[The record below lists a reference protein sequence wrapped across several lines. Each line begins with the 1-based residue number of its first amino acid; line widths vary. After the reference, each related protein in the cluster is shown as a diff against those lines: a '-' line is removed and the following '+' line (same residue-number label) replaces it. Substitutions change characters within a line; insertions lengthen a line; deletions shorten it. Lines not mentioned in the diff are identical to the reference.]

1 MKKITLVTGLWDLGR
16 DQLSER
22 WSRSFNH
29 YLDRFSELLKVEN
42 NMIIFGDAELEE
54 FVWKHRSKE
63 NTQFYTRSQKWFVEN
78 DYFHLIQQIR
88 TDSKWL
94 NQVGWLEDSTQ
105 AKLELY
111 NPLVMSKMFLLND
124 ARIVDRFSSEYLI
137 WIDAGITNTV
147 HPGYFTHDLVLEKIL
162 PLLDKFLFIAFPYE
176 TSTEIHGFEIEAM
189 NIYAEQQVNRVARG
203 GFFGGHHSKIADI
216 NSIYYNLLINTLSNG
231 YMGTEE
237 SIFTLISYLYPDL
250 THTELIDGDGLL
262 STFFERAKSMPLPK
276 KEITIHKDNDD
287 EIDYYQSAEEVEMND
302 NSKGTNLY
310 VTCFNIPKQL
320 NLLLDTIQKSNPELL
335 TDTNKFLIDNSTDE
349 SVMGKYDEIAKQ
361 HGFQLIRKGNMGVCG
376 ARKWAAKH
384 FHESNAK
391 YIVWFEDDM
400 LLVDEIKIC
409 RNGLN
414 MHIND
419 WLSKCIRIIEL
430 ENLDF
435 IKVSYSEFFG
445 DHHKQWAWHNV
456 PADMKR
462 KYFPDGEHRMRW
474 NKSGCVNGVSYLIG
488 DVYYSNWPS
497 VMTKAGNYKI
507 FIETDYEF
515 PYEQTIMSHAFQLM
529 KAGRLRTAV
538 LMASVINHN
547 RVYHY
552 DGSIRKEC

>member
-1 MKKITLVTGLWDLGR
+1 MKKITLVTGLWNLGR

-162 PLLDKFLFIAFPYE
+162 PLLNKFLFIAFPYE

-349 SVMGKYDEIAKQ
+349 SVMGEYDEIAKQ

-529 KAGRLRTAV
+529 KGGRLRAAV

>member
-1 MKKITLVTGLWDLGR
+1 MKKITLVTGLWNLGR

-162 PLLDKFLFIAFPYE
+162 PLLNKFLFIAFPYE

-529 KAGRLRTAV
+529 KGGRLRAAV

>member
-162 PLLDKFLFIAFPYE
+162 PLLNKFLFIAFPYE

-349 SVMGKYDEIAKQ
+349 SVMGEYDEIAKQ

-529 KAGRLRTAV
+529 KGGRLRAAV

>member
-162 PLLDKFLFIAFPYE
+162 PLLNKFLFIAFPYE

-376 ARKWAAKH
+376 ARKWAANIFMKVMQ
-384 FHESNAK
+384 S
-391 YIVWFEDDM
+391 I
-400 LLVDEIKIC
+400 LC
-409 RNGLN
+409 GL
-414 MHIND
+414 
-419 WLSKCIRIIEL
+419 K
-430 ENLDF
+430 
-435 IKVSYSEFFG
+435 
-445 DHHKQWAWHNV
+445 
-456 PADMKR
+456 
-462 KYFPDGEHRMRW
+462 
-474 NKSGCVNGVSYLIG
+474 
-488 DVYYSNWPS
+488 
-497 VMTKAGNYKI
+497 MTC
-507 FIETDYEF
+507 F
-515 PYEQTIMSHAFQLM
+515 
-529 KAGRLRTAV
+529 
-538 LMASVINHN
+538 
-547 RVYHY
+547 
-552 DGSIRKEC
+552 

>member
-1 MKKITLVTGLWDLGR
+1 
-16 DQLSER
+16 
-22 WSRSFNH
+22 
-29 YLDRFSELLKVEN
+29 
-42 NMIIFGDAELEE
+42 
-54 FVWKHRSKE
+54 
-63 NTQFYTRSQKWFVEN
+63 
-78 DYFHLIQQIR
+78 
-88 TDSKWL
+88 
-94 NQVGWLEDSTQ
+94 
-105 AKLELY
+105 
-111 NPLVMSKMFLLND
+111 
-124 ARIVDRFSSEYLI
+124 
-137 WIDAGITNTV
+137 
-147 HPGYFTHDLVLEKIL
+147 
-162 PLLDKFLFIAFPYE
+162 
-176 TSTEIHGFEIEAM
+176 
-189 NIYAEQQVNRVARG
+189 
-203 GFFGGHHSKIADI
+203 
-216 NSIYYNLLINTLSNG
+216 
-231 YMGTEE
+231 
-237 SIFTLISYLYPDL
+237 
-250 THTELIDGDGLL
+250 
-262 STFFERAKSMPLPK
+262 
-276 KEITIHKDNDD
+276 
-287 EIDYYQSAEEVEMND
+287 
-302 NSKGTNLY
+302 
-310 VTCFNIPKQL
+310 
-320 NLLLDTIQKSNPELL
+320 
-335 TDTNKFLIDNSTDE
+335 
-349 SVMGKYDEIAKQ
+349 
-361 HGFQLIRKGNMGVCG
+361 
-376 ARKWAAKH
+376 
-384 FHESNAK
+384 
-391 YIVWFEDDM
+391 M

-529 KAGRLRTAV
+529 KGGRLRAAV

>member
-162 PLLDKFLFIAFPYE
+162 PLLNKFLFIAFPYE

-462 KYFPDGEHRMRW
+462 KYFPNGEHRMKW
-474 NKSGCVNGVSYLIG
+474 KNSGCISGVSYLIG

-529 KAGRLRTAV
+529 KGGRLRAAV

>member
-529 KAGRLRTAV
+529 KGGRLRAAV

>member
-16 DQLSER
+16 DQLSEG

-94 NQVGWLEDSTQ
+94 NQVGWLKDSTQ
-105 AKLELY
+105 ATLELY

-162 PLLDKFLFIAFPYE
+162 PLLNKFLFIAFPYE

-250 THTELIDGDGLL
+250 THTEMIDGDGLL

-310 VTCFNIPKQL
+310 ITCFNIPKQV

-349 SVMGKYDEIAKQ
+349 SVMGEYDEIAKQ

-529 KAGRLRTAV
+529 KGGRLRAAV

>member
-162 PLLDKFLFIAFPYE
+162 PLLNKFLFIAFPYE

-529 KAGRLRTAV
+529 KGGRLRAAV

>member
-189 NIYAEQQVNRVARG
+189 NTYAEQQVNRVARG

-349 SVMGKYDEIAKQ
+349 SVMGEYDEIAKQ

-462 KYFPDGEHRMRW
+462 KYFPNGEHRMKW
-474 NKSGCVNGVSYLIG
+474 KNSGCISGVSYLIG